1 MFRVFFCFTGF
12 YLRMI
17 LSFYRWPVALN
28 PWTLQKS
35 FTGLPVQSNSYLY
48 FLCLGAQNLV
58 ILAPLALQLLAAPRK
73 TESQQ
78 VAETSVLSFLRIQE
92 WEEKELLDHRDYVYA
107 HTPHYLKLWICLK
120 RSSAPVTVYDKT
132 LRKKKVRP
140 VQGISFAF
148 KDICMLAFFISS
160 VAGEFKG

>member
-1 MFRVFFCFTGF
+1 M
-12 YLRMI
+12 
-17 LSFYRWPVALN
+17 LSL
-28 PWTLQKS
+28 
-35 FTGLPVQSNSYLY
+35 
-48 FLCLGAQNLV
+48 
-58 ILAPLALQLLAAPRK
+58 
-73 TESQQ
+73 
-78 VAETSVLSFLRIQE
+78 LRIQE

-132 LRKKKVRP
+132 LRKKTVRP
-140 VQGISFAF
+140 VQGISFTF